1 MSLNGFYSEDNETLE
16 DDSKLNSDH
25 IPSISPLERDEEEL
39 IDIQPIAPLE
49 VKVETGIKI
58 LTPNEPLTILS
69 ILLAKAI
76 PGNNSYKQR
85 HAIREI

>member
-1 MSLNGFYSEDNETLE
+1 MSLNTFYSEDNETLE
-16 DDSKLNSDH
+16 DDSKLDSDH
-25 IPSISPLERDEEEL
+25 IPSMSPLERDEEEF
-39 IDIQPIAPLE
+39 IDIQPIASLE
-49 VKVETGIKI
+49 VKVGTGIKI
-58 LTPNEPLTILS
+58 LTPNKLLTILS